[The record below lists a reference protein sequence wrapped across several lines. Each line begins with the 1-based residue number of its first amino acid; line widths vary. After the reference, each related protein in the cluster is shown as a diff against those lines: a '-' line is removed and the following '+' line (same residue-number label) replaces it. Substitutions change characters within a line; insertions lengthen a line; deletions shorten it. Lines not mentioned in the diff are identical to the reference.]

1 VLRREA
7 APPNEQKGIFRL
19 PSRYL
24 LRWIGRNLRRKIL
37 PQYARVADKKTNA
50 IRKSM
55 MTTASRLRPLSWRA
69 ALAALAIAATAAL
82 PAVAFAEAIHPTKTT
97 VSADPDDNWDYTVV
111 TGDGGGG
118 GGGG

>member
-82 PAVAFAEAIHPTKTT
+82 PAVVFAETIHPTKTM
-97 VSADPDDNWDYTVV
+97 VSADPDEVDWYYIP
-111 TGDGGGG
+111 DGGGG
-118 GGGG
+118 G